1 MMWEYGRFL
10 FSVILI
16 AFTPEEVF
24 GGFKCKDK
32 KLHYYMQVCIP
43 EGYDSFALPS
53 DDVTNLIN
61 IRMDVDEV
69 LEINEKEN
77 TITFSGY
84 FNVDWN
90 ENRLVL
96 DESFQNEGSV
106 LKPVEIDILEDLW
119 KPNVFIYNLMSFEVI
134 TVLSPLSGVWISG
147 TKNVLY
153 SQAVRIKLLC
163 PMTFSSFPFDSQ
175 VCKFRAGSYSYK
187 DSRMRFQMEAFK
199 TYGGKNILP
208 FKTATEALSEEE
220 KMINYGALGN
230 FSIAGMQF
238 VLTRHS
244 APYITSYYF
253 PSGVLVLI
261 SLTSLLISNEDV
273 LSKLILLLVP
283 LLCLVLMNLSSSAS
297 SLVPVNHITSLQVWL
312 LCCII
317 LVLLPL
323 IQLTAILMMKAMNKE
338 IKDVEN
344 VNKKTL
350 IIFIFTFINF
360 VFAYG
365 IIMNV

>member
-1 MMWEYGRFL
+1 MWEHGRFL
-10 FSVILI
+10 LSVILI
-16 AFTPEEVF
+16 AFTPEVF
-24 GGFKCKDK
+24 GGFKCKPPQVCNPVCIIEK
-32 KLHYYMQVCIP
+32 PQQVCIP
-43 EGYDSFALPS
+43 EGYDSFALPR

-163 PMTFSSFPFDSQ
+163 PMTFSSFPFDRQ

-187 DSRMRFQMEAFK
+187 DSKMRFQMEAFK

-208 FKTATEALSEEE
+208 FKTG
-220 KMINYGALGN
+220 KK
-230 FSIAGMQF
+230 FKK
-238 VLTRHS
+238 
-244 APYITSYYF
+244 IT
-253 PSGVLVLI
+253 
-261 SLTSLLISNEDV
+261 
-273 LSKLILLLVP
+273 
-283 LLCLVLMNLSSSAS
+283 
-297 SLVPVNHITSLQVWL
+297 
-312 LCCII
+312 
-317 LVLLPL
+317 
-323 IQLTAILMMKAMNKE
+323 
-338 IKDVEN
+338 
-344 VNKKTL
+344 
-350 IIFIFTFINF
+350 
-360 VFAYG
+360 
-365 IIMNV
+365 